1 MRPNCDLVAIR
12 SQLIFK
18 HLSGRFS
25 NYFKETENTVLEK
38 MLGWPKTVFDCFTAL
53 ADALVG
59 AFELNNLK
67 DMDIYAKIQEQD
79 YRTVFDRYGSEL
91 TIQEII
97 SKCTNV

>member
-1 MRPNCDLVAIR
+1 MKNIPVISHILLGVEMYQALFYSGSIVSAMSGVA
-12 SQLIFK
+12 SEFLDD
-18 HLSGRFS
+18 
-25 NYFKETENTVLEK
+25 YAKETENTVLEK

-79 YRTVFDRYGSEL
+79 YRTVF
-91 TIQEII
+91 
-97 SKCTNV
+97 